1 MELNSSTV
9 HLIIMAIVTV
19 KNKYQVVIPQA
30 LRKKLGISRGDV
42 LEAKVE
48 RGRLTYTPKA
58 VIDRIPAGKAERA
71 RFFKKLSEQA
81 PAWLKETWASSK
93 RSGADKLTTRQID
106 AEVAAV
112 RRRSRKS
119 SHPSR

>member
-1 MELNSSTV
+1 
-9 HLIIMAIVTV
+9 MAIVAV

-30 LRKKLGISRGDV
+30 IREELGISQGDV

-48 RGRLTYTPKA
+48 PGRLTYTPKA
-58 VIDRIPAGKAERA
+58 VIDRIPAGKAERV

-81 PAWLKETWASSK
+81 PAWLQETWASSR
-93 RSGADKLTTRQID
+93 RSGTDKLTMRQID

-112 RRRSRKS
+112 RWGSGKS